1 MTSLPPKPSVASGV
15 PHPPMSTP
23 SSLGSQQAEAQPPW
37 LEALRLLEEAA
48 KPKTDAAR
56 APAKGY
62 FPARVQAEAT
72 LSGEEKLQAY
82 LDSFA
87 NTQVKDEEED
97 PAWARAIRILE
108 AVPVGQGQRLQKA
121 PMQPPVQPPAKPPA
135 QPRPAPRTFPAAGAG
150 GELEDPG
157 RSTRFQS
164 YQRLLQDGAG
174 AEPGASLPVRFGS
187 RRSDATPSQRP
198 PPVPESGVAT
208 KANAAR
214 STPAMPS
221 SSPPRSPASGS
232 ATAPH
237 RAPREEAV
245 GTGRGHL
252 VSALPS
258 AATEVEDAD
267 LRKEDFVWSEHEFND
282 GEKENRRVLKEFT
295 REFKKMAEATP
306 DGVRN
311 PKLLTA
317 ALDLALACVKC
328 YELDKADAIYRRVLG
343 ECRRRGM
350 PWDVK
355 CLQDLATLRCK
366 QHRQAD
372 AAELLEEL
380 AAKAPPHPATFINLG
395 TVYNQLRQYD
405 RAETWFHQAVN
416 LKGGTPDKEDV
427 WNLAICKKNM
437 GRYEEALPMLRQ
449 ALAEFQE
456 QEPDQPVTIA
466 KLHSSL
472 GGCLHDMGRPGEA
485 AEEYQ
490 KAYTL
495 YAATVGRSSPLFCG
509 AAEGLA
515 KALQKESRHSE
526 AFEALR
532 EAFEVHARCD
542 SVHTT
547 PLFECL
553 EMAMDIQEQS
563 PGVDLSSLRSPI
575 EDAMQNLQS
584 RGQDRDGN
592 AGLMMS
598 RAGKLLLRSG
608 AEDEAYALQL
618 LRQGRQLIQ
627 EAHDAKEANL
637 AHELLEVD
645 LLVQKTTTPSPSQ
658 NSPLAETHG

>member
-1 MTSLPPKPSVASGV
+1 MSASNRKSFDDCKVSWPDASPAASRTQGKDKLEASTARPSREREVAAACAALSESVEAGDTAWFERVIIQLRSILLEKQTEDAATQAETGRTTFPIRADPLKQKPPTTSLPPKPSVATEV
-15 PHPPMSTP
+15 PKTPISTP
-23 SSLGSQQAEAQPPW
+23 SSLGSQQTEAQPPW

-48 KPKTDAAR
+48 KPKTDAGR
-56 APAKGY
+56 PPAKGY

-121 PMQPPVQPPAKPPA
+121 PMQPPVQPPPT
-135 QPRPAPRTFPAAGAG
+135 QPRPVPRTFPAAGAG

-187 RRSDATPSQRP
+187 RRSDAAPSQRP
-198 PPVPESGVAT
+198 APVPESGAGT
-208 KANAAR
+208 KANAAG
-214 STPAMPS
+214 STPTMPS
-221 SSPPRSPASGS
+221 SSPPHSPTSGS

-252 VSALPS
+252 VSAVPS
-258 AATEVEDAD
+258 TATEVEDAD

-355 CLQDLATLRCK
+355 CLQDLATLR
-366 QHRQAD
+366 
-372 AAELLEEL
+372 
-380 AAKAPPHPATFINLG
+380 
-395 TVYNQLRQYD
+395 
-405 RAETWFHQAVN
+405 
-416 LKGGTPDKEDV
+416 
-427 WNLAICKKNM
+427 
-437 GRYEEALPMLRQ
+437 
-449 ALAEFQE
+449 
-456 QEPDQPVTIA
+456 
-466 KLHSSL
+466 
-472 GGCLHDMGRPGEA
+472 
-485 AEEYQ
+485 
-490 KAYTL
+490 
-495 YAATVGRSSPLFCG
+495 
-509 AAEGLA
+509 
-515 KALQKESRHSE
+515 
-526 AFEALR
+526 
-532 EAFEVHARCD
+532 
-542 SVHTT
+542 
-547 PLFECL
+547 
-553 EMAMDIQEQS
+553 
-563 PGVDLSSLRSPI
+563 
-575 EDAMQNLQS
+575 
-584 RGQDRDGN
+584 
-592 AGLMMS
+592 
-598 RAGKLLLRSG
+598 
-608 AEDEAYALQL
+608 
-618 LRQGRQLIQ
+618 
-627 EAHDAKEANL
+627 
-637 AHELLEVD
+637 
-645 LLVQKTTTPSPSQ
+645 
-658 NSPLAETHG
+658 